1 MQDLGMVRAFMND
14 GQVRDFVRILQSMPF
29 LPVNRI
35 GIIYHIVLV
44 MYHIIYYVLESL
56 LEELKAFSIDANSPY
71 CESFSKIKPVF
82 LEYFE
87 RVWMKGHFPPQL
99 WNLFNKSKSL
109 TNNPQEGF
117 NSKINKMIKS
127 HGPNPNLLVIYCC
140 NILIDSDLKAI
151 QVKNGNLR
159 QRPKTA
165 ITLRL
170 ERQREELQ
178 KDYNKGSIP
187 EMQFLKAIGAIS
199 VKSMVKSK
207 VVAAPDIEG
216 EEAAPVPVI
225 DDSLRSLR
233 NSRIISE
240 ASSGDEVSGLP
251 PRGLPAA
258 FLKSR
263 RHEAKKCPRATKTA
277 RQVARLKCP
286 RCSKGFQFARN
297 PPLQLKCRECPVYVH
312 LRCMEE
318 GFDEETFLCQ
328 QCSPL
333 STLDDVEVPAN
344 TDCSDELAST
354 ADISVSPQLAYSTC
368 PESWFVERMRFLG
381 FKRSRTQ
388 LNTPT
393 DGNCALH
400 GVLDGYNN
408 ITGENSMFP
417 RENTTYLRWE
427 TDINIL
433 LNIQLISTLGPM
445 L

>member
-1 MQDLGMVRAFMND
+1 MVRAFMND

-165 ITLRL
+165 LTRRL

-178 KDYNKGSIP
+178 KDYN
-187 EMQFLKAIGAIS
+187 
-199 VKSMVKSK
+199 
-207 VVAAPDIEG
+207 
-216 EEAAPVPVI
+216 
-225 DDSLRSLR
+225 
-233 NSRIISE
+233 
-240 ASSGDEVSGLP
+240 
-251 PRGLPAA
+251 
-258 FLKSR
+258 
-263 RHEAKKCPRATKTA
+263 
-277 RQVARLKCP
+277 
-286 RCSKGFQFARN
+286 
-297 PPLQLKCRECPVYVH
+297 
-312 LRCMEE
+312 
-318 GFDEETFLCQ
+318 
-328 QCSPL
+328 
-333 STLDDVEVPAN
+333 
-344 TDCSDELAST
+344 
-354 ADISVSPQLAYSTC
+354 
-368 PESWFVERMRFLG
+368 
-381 FKRSRTQ
+381 
-388 LNTPT
+388 
-393 DGNCALH
+393 
-400 GVLDGYNN
+400 
-408 ITGENSMFP
+408 
-417 RENTTYLRWE
+417 
-427 TDINIL
+427 
-433 LNIQLISTLGPM
+433 
-445 L
+445 